1 METGMNTGDRI
12 YRALLHAYP
21 SSFRATFGGE
31 MAIAFRDR
39 RREMRAAPFRFWLI
53 MLLDVARSAPAQ
65 RLEASTGRAAAHI
78 QFKEGTMKTMAIVA
92 VIVGLLE
99 AASAS
104 IEAWI
109 GGVVNHS
116 RFSLAGGTMGMVAGL
131 FLAVAAIAVL
141 RRRPGSDVMLARAAT
156 ACLAAFGAVWLL
168 RPMLSIASTG
178 LGIMFPIVL
187 LFFLRT
193 RRGGLVSA

>member
-1 METGMNTGDRI
+1 VETGMNTNDRI
-12 YRALLHAYP
+12 YRVLLRAYP
-21 SSFRATFGGE
+21 SSFRAMFGGE
-31 MAIAFRDR
+31 MALAFRDR
-39 RREMRAAPFRFWLI
+39 RREMRATPVRFWLT
-53 MLLDVARSAPAQ
+53 MLLDVARTAPSL
-65 RLEASTGRAAAHI
+65 RLEALAGQPAAHI
-78 QFKEGTMKTMAIVA
+78 QFKEGTMKTMAAVA
-92 VIVGLLE
+92 VVVGLFE

-104 IEAWI
+104 TEAWI
-109 GGVVNHS
+109 GGVVGHD

-141 RRRPGSDVMLARAAT
+141 RRRPGSELMLQRAAT
-156 ACLAAFGAVWLL
+156 ALLAAFGAVWLL

-193 RRGGLVSA
+193 RRDGLVSA

>member
-1 METGMNTGDRI
+1 METGMNANDRI
-12 YRALLHAYP
+12 YRVLLRAYP
-21 SSFRATFGGE
+21 PAFRSTFGGE
-31 MAIAFRDR
+31 MALAFRDR
-39 RREMRAAPFRFWLI
+39 RREMRATPIRFWLI

-65 RLEASTGRAAAHI
+65 RLEASTGRPAAHI
-78 QFKEGTMKTMAIVA
+78 QFEEGSMKTMAIVA
-92 VIVGLLE
+92 VVVGLFE
-99 AASAS
+99 GASAS

-109 GGVVNHS
+109 GGVVGHD
-116 RFSLAGGTMGMVAGL
+116 RFSLAGGTMGMIGGL
-131 FLAVAAIAVL
+131 FLAAAAIAVL
-141 RRRPGSDVMLARAAT
+141 RRRPGSALLLQRAAT

-193 RRGGLVSA
+193 RRDGLVSA